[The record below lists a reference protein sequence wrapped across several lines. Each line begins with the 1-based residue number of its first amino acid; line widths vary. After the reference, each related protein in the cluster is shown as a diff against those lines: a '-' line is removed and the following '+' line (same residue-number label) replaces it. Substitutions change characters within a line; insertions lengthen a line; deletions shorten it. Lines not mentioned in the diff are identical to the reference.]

1 MVRGRAPAATVAS
14 HVPASAPVEGGGFEE
29 GAPPPEPLGDPDEP
43 DEPEDPEDPDE
54 LAAPEDPLLALPPPL
69 PVPLLLALPELA
81 PLVL

>member
-1 MVRGRAPAATVAS
+1 MVSGRAPVATVAS
-14 HVPASAPVEGGGFEE
+14 HAPASALVEGGGFEE

-43 DEPEDPEDPDE
+43 EDPEEPEEPDE
-54 LAAPEDPLLALPPPL
+54 FAAPEDPPLALPPP